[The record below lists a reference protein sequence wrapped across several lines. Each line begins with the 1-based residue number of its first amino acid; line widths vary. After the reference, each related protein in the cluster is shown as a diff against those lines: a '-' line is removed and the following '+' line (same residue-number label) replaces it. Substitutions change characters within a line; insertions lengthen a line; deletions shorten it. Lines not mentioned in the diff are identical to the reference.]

1 MTSLGALRK
10 ASVGL
15 LVGAFAV
22 SACGGGTPTTAPSA
36 GAATQG
42 APSTAATTPPASSG
56 GLITLPPSSNAPAS
70 TEPGVDPSDEL
81 EIAAPYT
88 FAPLDENLA
97 ATFIQAMESSLGQ
110 MADVFDVGVKSA
122 VKDGSTTAWVIVM
135 RFPELGIG
143 EEQLLEGAASGAAG
157 GSGVNVEKTKIGGK
171 SVRII
176 EAQGSAITLTVS
188 GSDLVMVIPL
198 LGGKQEAVA
207 VITAI
212 IDAN

>member
-1 MTSLGALRK
+1 MISLSALRK
-10 ASVGL
+10 SSAASIVL
-15 LVGAFAV
+15 AFVLA
-22 SACGGGTPTTAPSA
+22 ACGGGAPTA
-36 GAATQG
+36 
-42 APSTAATTPPASSG
+42 APSTAAGTPAPATTPPVTTPPVTAA
-56 GLITLPPSSNAPAS
+56 PPSDAPISQA
-70 TEPGVDPSDEL
+70 PGVDPSDEL
-81 EIAAPYT
+81 EIAAPYS
-88 FAPLDENLA
+88 FAPLDEALA

-122 VKDGSTTAWVIVM
+122 VKNGATTSWVIVM

-171 SVRII
+171 DVRII
-176 EAQGSAITLTVS
+176 EAQGSAITLTVT
-188 GSDLVMVIPL
+188 GNDLVMVIPL